1 MLRWSPISTQE
12 HLGHVGHD
20 SHDPAQLLARAVH
33 MRPLDD
39 TSGRGRADIA
49 KVLNSRVRELARS
62 GRCPSRRPLQEGA
75 MAAGYGAYR
84 FRVLRISCASGR
96 SAAAMNFCRLSMVF
110 RISASEP
117 RP

>member
-49 KVLNSRVRELARS
+49 KVLNSRVR
-62 GRCPSRRPLQEGA
+62 GPGP
-75 MAAGYGAYR
+75 
-84 FRVLRISCASGR
+84 
-96 SAAAMNFCRLSMVF
+96 AAARPAGLCRKVLWPPGTAPIDSGF
-110 RISASEP
+110 
-117 RP
+117 